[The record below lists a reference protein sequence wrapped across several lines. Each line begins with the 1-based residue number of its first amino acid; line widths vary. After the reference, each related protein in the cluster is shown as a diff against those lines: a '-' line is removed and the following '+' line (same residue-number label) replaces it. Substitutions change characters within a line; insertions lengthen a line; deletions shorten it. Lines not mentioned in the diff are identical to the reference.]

1 MPEDCH
7 SMRDSKPP
15 VFVPSAKGIITRLA
29 YAFGQEKG
37 VDVETLL
44 RRSGLSHKQIDD
56 PDTRVE
62 VRKQIKFLDLVANAT
77 GDDLLGFHLSQNFDP
92 RKVGLLYYV
101 FASSDRLDEALQRA
115 ARYSSIVN
123 EGIRLT
129 LRERKEEIGVVF
141 EYRGVARRSDRHQI
155 EFWIAGLLR
164 ACRQITSRRLTADRV
179 TFSHRGK
186 VTAELSAFFGSEIKF
201 GAGADEA
208 VFSSSIRDIAIP
220 SGDPYLNELLLR
232 YCEEALS
239 QQKASETSFG
249 LNVENAI
256 ALLMPHGKAHISEV
270 ARKLGIGQR
279 TLARRLASEGL
290 TFSGV
295 LQGLRC
301 ELAKR
306 HLSDDDLS
314 ISKIAWLL
322 GYQDVSAFTNAF
334 RRWTGRAPRAIRRHS
349 VSHC

>member
-1 MPEDCH
+1 
-7 SMRDSKPP
+7 MRASKRP

-37 VDVETLL
+37 ADVETLL
-44 RRSGLSHKQIDD
+44 RRCGLSHKQIDD

-62 VRKQIKFLDLVANAT
+62 VRKQIKFLDFVADAT
-77 GDDLLGFHLSQNFDP
+77 GDDLLGFHLSQSFDL
-92 RKVGLLYYV
+92 RKIGLLYYV
-101 FASSDRLDEALQRA
+101 FASSDRLDEALRRA

-129 LRERKEEIGVVF
+129 LRERKEVGVVF
-141 EYRGVARRSDRHQI
+141 EYRGVARRSDRHQM
-155 EFWIAGLLR
+155 EFWIAGLIR

-179 TFSHRGK
+179 SFAHRGK
-186 VTAELSAFFGSEIKF
+186 VTPELGAFFGSQVTF
-201 GAGADEA
+201 GAGVDEA
-208 VFSSSIRDIAIP
+208 VFSASIRDIPIP
-220 SGDPYLNELLLR
+220 SSDPYLNELLLR

-239 QQKASETSFG
+239 QQKARQSSFG
-249 LNVENAI
+249 LNVENTI
-256 ALLMPHGKAHISEV
+256 ALLMPHGKAQASEV
-270 ARKLGIGQR
+270 ARKLGVGER

-295 LQGLRC
+295 LQRLRC
-301 ELAKR
+301 DLAKR
-306 HLSDDDLS
+306 HLTDNDMS

-334 RRWTGRAPRAIRRHS
+334 RRWTGRAPRAIRRQS
-349 VSHC
+349 AA

>member
-1 MPEDCH
+1 MH
-7 SMRDSKPP
+7 ASKRP
-15 VFVPSAKGIITRLA
+15 FSVPSAKGIITRLA
-29 YAFGQEKG
+29 YEFGQG
-37 VDVETLL
+37 SGADVEALL
-44 RRSGLSHKQIDD
+44 QRSGISHKQIDD
-56 PDTRVE
+56 PDTRIE

-77 GDDLLGFHLSQNFDP
+77 GDDLLGFHLSQNFDL
-92 RKVGLLYYV
+92 RQIGLLYYV
-101 FASSDRLDEALQRA
+101 FASSDRLDEALRRA

-129 LRERKEEIGVVF
+129 LRERKGIRVVF
-141 EYRGVARRSDRHQI
+141 EYRGVARRSDRHQM
-155 EFWIAGLLR
+155 EFWIAGLIR
-164 ACRQITSRRLTADRV
+164 AIRQITSRRLTAERV
-179 TFSHRGK
+179 SFAHRGK
-186 VTAELSAFFGSEIKF
+186 VTPELSAFFGNEIAF
-201 GAGADEA
+201 GTGVDEA
-208 VFSSSIRDIAIP
+208 VFPSSIRDITIP

-256 ALLMPHGKAHISEV
+256 ALLMPHGKAQVSEV
-270 ARKLGIGQR
+270 ARKLGVGQR

-290 TFSGV
+290 TYSGV
-295 LQGLRC
+295 LQRLRC

-306 HLSDDDLS
+306 HLTDNDLS

-334 RRWTGRAPRAIRRHS
+334 RRWTGRAPRAIRRQS
-349 VSHC
+349 A

>member
-1 MPEDCH
+1 MYA
-7 SMRDSKPP
+7 SNRS

-62 VRKQIKFLDLVANAT
+62 VRKQIKFLDLVADAT
-77 GDDLLGFHLSQNFDP
+77 GDDLLGFHLSQSFDL

-101 FASSDRLDEALQRA
+101 FTSSDRLDEALRRA

-129 LRERKEEIGVVF
+129 LHEKKEIGVVL
-141 EYRGVARRSDRHQI
+141 EYSGVARRSDRHQM
-155 EFWIAGLLR
+155 EFWIAGLIR

-179 TFSHRGK
+179 SFAHRGK
-186 VTAELSAFFGSEIKF
+186 VTPELSAFFGSEIRF
-201 GAGADEA
+201 GAGVDEA
-208 VFSSSIRDIAIP
+208 VFSSSIRDITIP
-220 SGDPYLNELLLR
+220 SSDPYLNELLLR
-232 YCEEALS
+232 YCEDALS
-239 QQKASETSFG
+239 QQKASQTSFG
-249 LNVENAI
+249 LNVENTI
-256 ALLMPHGKAHISEV
+256 AVLMPHGKAHISEV
-270 ARKLGIGQR
+270 ARKLGVGQR

-290 TFSGV
+290 TFSMV
-295 LQGLRC
+295 LQRLRC

-306 HLSDDDLS
+306 HLTDNDLS

-334 RRWTGRAPRAIRRHS
+334 RRWTGRAPRAIRGES
-349 VSHC
+349 A

>member
-1 MPEDCH
+1 
-7 SMRDSKPP
+7 MRASNRP

-37 VDVETLL
+37 ADVEALL

-62 VRKQIKFLDLVANAT
+62 VRKQIKFLDLVADAT
-77 GDDLLGFHLSQNFDP
+77 GDDLLGFHLSQGFDL
-92 RKVGLLYYV
+92 RKIGLLYYV
-101 FASSDRLDEALQRA
+101 FASSDRLDEALRRA

-123 EGIRLT
+123 EGIKLT
-129 LRERKEEIGVVF
+129 LRETKSIGVVF
-141 EYRGVARRSDRHQI
+141 EYRGVARRSDQHQM
-155 EFWIAGLLR
+155 EFWIAGLIR

-179 TFSHRGK
+179 SFAHRGK
-186 VTAELSAFFGSEIKF
+186 VTPELSAFFGSEITF
-201 GAGADEA
+201 GASVDEA
-208 VFSSSIRDIAIP
+208 VFSSSIRDITIP
-220 SGDPYLNELLLR
+220 SGDPHLNELLIR

-239 QQKASETSFG
+239 QQTASQSSFG

-256 ALLMPHGKAHISEV
+256 ALLMPHGKAQVSEV
-270 ARKLGIGQR
+270 AKKLGVGER

-290 TFSGV
+290 TYSGV
-295 LQGLRC
+295 LQRLRC
-301 ELAKR
+301 DLAKR
-306 HLSDDDLS
+306 HLADDDLS

-334 RRWTGRAPRAIRRHS
+334 RRWTGTAPRAIRQQS
-349 VSHC
+349 AA